1 MDRKISKRFS
11 AVRIG
16 GAALGSLILCAV
28 LGLAGCNQ
36 THPDE
41 KDAVNNA
48 LTANNLGVVS
58 VSQDRDKGVMTLS
71 GDVETE
77 AKKEQAEQVAK
88 QAAPDYTISNQ
99 VGVRPIGMESQAKAV
114 DSDLDSGIEDNCKA
128 AMKAHKNLDQ
138 QSISCS
144 SKNGTLTLKG
154 SVKTAAQKAEAGK
167 LAKQIPNVKETVNE
181 ITVKSSSGE

>member
-1 MDRKISKRFS
+1 MDRKFSQRFS
-11 AVRIG
+11 PARIAAAAVV
-16 GAALGSLILCAV
+16 SLILCAV

-48 LTANNLGVVS
+48 LTANGLGVVT

-71 GDVETE
+71 GDVETQG
-77 AKKEQAEQVAK
+77 KKDQAAQVAK

-128 AMKAHKNLDQ
+128 MLKAHKNLDK
-138 QSISCS
+138 QSVSCS
-144 SKNGTLTLKG
+144 AKNGTLTLSG
-154 SVKTAAQKAEAGK
+154 SVKTPAQKAEAGK

-181 ITVKSSSGE
+181 IEVKSSGE